1 MPGWH
6 STETASAGLKI
17 EQRGSDTVL
26 VFAGRLDAE
35 GAGSLWHNT
44 LHAAGRAHALP
55 LRFDLS
61 AVSACDMT
69 GAAMLLAAERAHGTP
84 VPIDGADPRVT
95 ALLHRARPASVEA
108 APPKSAPGRSIGG
121 HCVAGLTA
129 VGDGI
134 AFLGEALVAVL
145 RLPTRGRML
154 RGADLLR
161 YADQAGVRA
170 VPLVMLLGYLMGMI
184 LAFQSAIP
192 MRQYGADLFVAN
204 LVTISLLRELGPLL
218 SAVIL
223 AGRTG
228 SAFAAEIGTMKVNQE
243 IDALTTMGLDPMTML
258 VLPRLIAVMAV
269 LPALAMTLD
278 IAGLA
283 RHGDGAALF
292 RLSVRGDHASGASG
306 SHDHRP
312 VRRAVQGGLLR
323 RGDRRDRLPRRDGH
337 RLRPARRRPVRHRRR
352 GRRHHLDHRAGW
364 GAGAVVLP
372 AAPVTIPPTV
382 LPAIVP
388 PPIVQVSGVGQRFG
402 TRIIFRDVSF
412 SVAAGEVF
420 VILGGSGCGKSTLL
434 NQMIGLLPPTAG
446 DIDIAGQRITGKHG
460 AAGRHAAQRSF
471 GVMFQSGAL
480 FGSMTLLENVM
491 LPLQMFTDLP
501 ADGCEAVARVKLG
514 LVGLGDA
521 VDADAGGDFRRHG
534 QARRHR
540 AGDGARP
547 ADPVPR

>member
-283 RHGDGAALF
+283 GMVTVLRCFGFPFAAIMHQVQAAATITDLFGGLFKAVCFGAAIAAIGC
-292 RLSVRGDHASGASG
+292 RAGMGTG
-306 SHDHRP
+306 YGP
-312 VRRAVQGGLLR
+312 RAVGLS
-323 RGDRRDRLPRRDGH
+323 
-337 RLRPARRRPVRHRRR
+337 AT
-352 GRRHHLDHRAGW
+352 A
-364 GAGAVVLP
+364 AVVGGIIS
-372 AAPVTIPPTV
+372 TIALDGV
-382 LPAIVP
+382 LA
-388 PPIVQVSGVGQRFG
+388 
-402 TRIIFRDVSF
+402 
-412 SVAAGEVF
+412 
-420 VILGGSGCGKSTLL
+420 LL
-434 NQMIGLLPPTAG
+434 FYRLHL
-446 DIDIAGQRITGKHG
+446 
-460 AAGRHAAQRSF
+460 
-471 GVMFQSGAL
+471 
-480 FGSMTLLENVM
+480 
-491 LPLQMFTDLP
+491 
-501 ADGCEAVARVKLG
+501 
-514 LVGLGDA
+514 
-521 VDADAGGDFRRHG
+521 
-534 QARRHR
+534 
-540 AGDGARP
+540 
-547 ADPVPR
+547 